1 MATISTCWTVNRFER
16 SQNNYWI
23 IETGGKFNFTTQ
35 VDFPQ
40 TGHHVTIEQQFLG
53 VDVFNYPRMVINV
66 IGTTPSLPH
75 GSKIEIPDYEEEYV
89 KTGFGKILFRNF
101 Y

>member
-1 MATISTCWTVNRFER
+1 MKPKSIALLINVS
-16 SQNNYWI
+16 
-23 IETGGKFNFTTQ
+23 ETGGKFKFITQ
-35 VDFPQ
+35 VDFPH

-66 IGTTPSLPH
+66 VGTTPSLPH

-89 KTGFGKILFRNF
+89 KTGLGKNSFSAF
-101 Y
+101 CS